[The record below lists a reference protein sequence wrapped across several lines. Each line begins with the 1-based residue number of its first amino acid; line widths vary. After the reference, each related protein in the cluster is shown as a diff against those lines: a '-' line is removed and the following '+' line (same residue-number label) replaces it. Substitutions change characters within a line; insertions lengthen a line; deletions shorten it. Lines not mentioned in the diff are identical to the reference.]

1 MHCIVQCE
9 LNEWEHLAPA
19 PWRLSPHT
27 SEDVLHNAIH
37 AFGLTIGLRM
47 ICCGDV
53 QTGAKHLEEGLPKL
67 RGEARVSIRDN
78 CLRQAMLAKDSI

>member
-1 MHCIVQCE
+1 MQC

-19 PWRLSPHT
+19 PWRISAHA

-37 AFGLTIGLRM
+37 AFSLTIGLRM
-47 ICCGDV
+47 IRCGHV
-53 QTGAKHLEEGLPKL
+53 QPGAKHLEEGLPKL

-78 CLRQAMLAKDSI
+78 CLRQAMLAKDSV